1 MEKNNKDSVI
11 SEMDDS
17 EKQQYTVGV
26 DLGGTNT
33 QYAVVDA
40 SGYILMHSSFK
51 TCEYPH
57 IEDFADK
64 LADSIEE
71 MILATGTRGCIKGIG
86 IGAPCVNARMRCIDG
101 ATDLPWHGTVPLAE
115 MIESHTG
122 LHVEMSNDAN
132 SAAIGE
138 MIYGCA
144 KGMSDFI
151 MLTLGTG
158 VGSGIVCDGRILN
171 GKRGFA
177 GELGHVTFPFAA
189 DRVCGCGRRGCLQ
202 TICSSK
208 GMVSSA
214 LRLIDT
220 TDIPSSL
227 RNLPIEALTAK
238 AIGDASLK
246 GDPIAKKVMYI
257 TEEALGKACAEF
269 VAMTD
274 PEAIVFFGGPANPK
288 EMDVDHITEVMEEN
302 MLYIY
307 KGKVKILF
315 SRLHGAEAALLGAA
329 SLPWQKCQ
337 PI

>member
-1 MEKNNKDSVI
+1 
-11 SEMDDS
+11 MDEA
-17 EKQQYTVGV
+17 EKQECTIGV

-33 QYAVVDA
+33 QCAVVDA
-40 SGYILMHSSFK
+40 SGRILGHSSFK
-51 TCEYPH
+51 TREFPH

-64 LADSIEE
+64 LSSAIDELIQE
-71 MILATGTRGCIKGIG
+71 TGTRGCVKGIG
-86 IGAPCVNARMRCIDG
+86 IGAPCANAKMGCIDG

-115 MIESHTG
+115 MVGSRTG
-122 LHVEMSNDAN
+122 LPVRMANDAN
-132 SAAIGE
+132 AAALGE

-158 VGSGIVCDGRILN
+158 VGSGIVCDGHILN

-189 DRVCGCGRRGCLQ
+189 DRICACGRRGCLQ

-208 GMVSSA
+208 GMVTTA
-214 LRLIDT
+214 LRLMDQMEL
-220 TDIPSSL
+220 PSSL
-227 RNLPIEALTAK
+227 RNLPVGELTAK
-238 AIGDASLK
+238 AIGEASLK
-246 GDPIAKKVMYI
+246 GDPIAKKVMGI

-269 VAMTD
+269 VALTD
-274 PEAIVFFGGPANPK
+274 PEAIVFFGGAANPD
-288 EMDVDHITEVMEEN
+288 EMDISHITEVMEDN
-302 MLYIY
+302 MLHIY

-315 SRLHGAEAALLGAA
+315 SRLPGAEAALLGAA